1 MSTTL
6 QAPRRVQSAT
16 ALGSRVVTL
25 TLAAVEGRRLLR
37 NPLMA
42 VGVALSVYLY
52 VRGIAWGQ
60 MPVLPRDDVRIGYA
74 LLPLAAATLLAT
86 NATALRSRRH
96 GTDELYDTLPT
107 TPVQR
112 TAAQLLSTAG
122 PVGLAALLVA
132 VDVVYLVLLGGIG
145 TPNPFELATGPVV
158 VALAGVLGV
167 LLARLA
173 PWIGV
178 APVMLIGLA
187 ALWYFPYLSYHLRQ
201 RVFTW
206 HSFWAFPWF
215 GTSGSEAD
223 GANVLVGGWHLAYAG
238 GLVALMACLALARH
252 QVQVRLRTAVATV
265 LALALTS
272 SGAVAQARPLTAAQ
286 LIEEAQFASGA
297 PGTQVCETHGRVEY
311 CAWPT
316 HVAWINRW
324 RQPIDGVMR
333 RLPAAVARRG
343 LRVRQMA
350 LGASELCSN
359 RSACRQQV
367 AVAFDR
373 AIASSDV
380 RTTSSWPR
388 GSGVG
393 GAELAL
399 AAAVGSWAVG
409 LRTAPPR
416 DEPPICMPPDQA
428 RVIVALWLAGQS
440 TPGAAASLRRV
451 VRVDEGAPALR
462 PRLTL
467 GPAAGTTQWPGPE
480 AAYAVALLD
489 RPAEEVAA
497 QLQRDWV
504 RLTSP
509 GTPTAELVAAFG
521 LQPLSSLGEPLAACP
536 DRPGGER

>member
-1 MSTTL
+1 
-6 QAPRRVQSAT
+6 
-16 ALGSRVVTL
+16 
-25 TLAAVEGRRLLR
+25 
-37 NPLMA
+37 MA

-60 MPVLPRDDVRIGYA
+60 MPVLPRDDARIGYA

-86 NATALRSRRH
+86 NAAALRSRRH
-96 GTDELYDTLPT
+96 GTDELFDTAPT
-107 TPVQR
+107 PPARR
-112 TAAQLLSTAG
+112 TAAQLLSTAA
-122 PVGLAALLVA
+122 PFGLAVLLVA
-132 VDVVYLVLLGGIG
+132 VDVVYLVLLGGVG
-145 TPNPFELATGPVV
+145 TPNPFELATGPAVV
-158 VALAGVLGV
+158 VLAGVLGV
-167 LLARLA
+167 LLARFA
-173 PWIGV
+173 PGTGA
-178 APVMLIGLA
+178 APVTLVGLA

-201 RVFTW
+201 RIFTW
-206 HSFWAFPWF
+206 PSFWAFPWF

-223 GANVLVGGWHLAYAG
+223 GANVLVGGWHLAYVG

-252 QVQVRLRTAVATV
+252 QVRLRTAVAAA
-265 LALALTS
+265 LALALTA

-297 PGTQVCETHGRVEY
+297 PGTQVCETRGRVEY

-316 HVAWINRW
+316 HMAWIDRW
-324 RQPIDGVMR
+324 QPPIDGVMR

-367 AVAFDR
+367 AAAFDR

-380 RTTSSWPR
+380 RTTPSWPR

-409 LRTAPPR
+409 LRTTPPR

-451 VRVDEGAPALR
+451 VRVDEGAPTLR

-480 AAYAVALLD
+480 VAYAVALLD

-497 QLQRDWV
+497 RLQRDWV

-509 GTPTAELVAAFG
+509 GTPTAELVTAFG
-521 LQPLSSLGEPLAACP
+521 LQPLSSLGEALAGCP
-536 DRPGGER
+536 PSDSGGRE

>member
-6 QAPRRVQSAT
+6 QAPPRVRSAT
-16 ALGSRVVTL
+16 ALGSRAVTL

-37 NPLMA
+37 NPLIA
-42 VGVALSVYLY
+42 VGMALSVYLY

-74 LLPLAAATLLAT
+74 LLPLATATLMTT
-86 NATALRSRRH
+86 NAAALRSRRH
-96 GTDELYDTLPT
+96 GTDELFDTVPT
-107 TPVQR
+107 PPARR
-112 TAAQLLSTAG
+112 TAAQLLSTAV
-122 PVGLAALLVA
+122 PVGLAILLVA
-132 VDVVYLVLLGGIG
+132 VDLAYLILLGGVG
-145 TPNPFELATGPVV
+145 RPNPFELATGPAV

-167 LLARLA
+167 LLACLA
-173 PWIGV
+173 PWIGA
-178 APVMLIGLA
+178 APVTLIGLA
-187 ALWYFPYLSYHLRQ
+187 ALWYFPYLSYHLRH

-215 GTSGSEAD
+215 GASGPEAD
-223 GANVLVGGWHLAYAG
+223 GANVLVGGWHLAYVG
-238 GLVALMACLALARH
+238 GLVVLMACLALARH
-252 QVQVRLRTAVATV
+252 QVRPATAVATV

-297 PGTQVCETHGRVEY
+297 PGSQVCETRGRVEY

-316 HVAWINRW
+316 HVAWIDRW
-324 RQPIDGVMR
+324 QRPIDGVMR
-333 RLPAAVARRG
+333 RLPATVAGQG

-350 LGASELCSN
+350 LGARDLCSN

-367 AVAFDR
+367 AAAFDR

-388 GSGVG
+388 GSGTG
-393 GAELAL
+393 SAELVL

-416 DEPPICMPPDQA
+416 DEPPICVPSDQA
-428 RVIVALWLAGQS
+428 RVVVTLWLAGQS
-440 TPGAAASLRRV
+440 TPQAAARLRQV
-451 VRVDEGAPALR
+451 VERKEGAPALR
-462 PRLTL
+462 HQLIL
-467 GPAAGTTQWPGPE
+467 GSAGDTTQWPWRE

-489 RPAEEVAA
+489 QPAEEVAA
-497 QLQRDWV
+497 RLQRDWA
-504 RLTSP
+504 RFANP
-509 GTPTAELVAAFG
+509 GTPTADLVAAFG
-521 LQPLSSLGEPLAACP
+521 LQPLPTLREALTASP
-536 DRPGGER
+536 DRPAGRQ